1 MSNYDK
7 VTFEGN
13 IGRDATMAFTP
24 DGTPYTRFSVCCNR
38 KFTKRNGEEVSE
50 KKWYSCV
57 VFGEGRAQFADQ
69 FKKGDRLVVFEGH
82 LEADPQTGG
91 PRIWYSQ
98 DGSPHASFSVI
109 IHEMRWY
116 PKDGSKNTE
125 SVEKEPEGL
134 IEDGHPQ
141 PEAGSAGIAT
151 PATLLPPTAA
161 PADADPLA
169 DYQSLGSAAAVA

>member
-1 MSNYDK
+1 MSNYDNLI
-7 VTFEGN
+7 FEGN
-13 IGRDATMAFTP
+13 IGRDATMAFAP

-38 KFTKRNGEEVSE
+38 KFTKRSGEEVSE

-69 FKKGDRLVVFEGH
+69 FKKGDRIVVFEGQ

-91 PRIWYSQ
+91 ARIWYSQ
-98 DGSPHASFSVI
+98 DGSPHASFNVI

-116 PKDGSKNTE
+116 PRDGKSSE
-125 SVEKEPEGL
+125 PVEKEPEGL

-141 PEAGSAGIAT
+141 PEVSSAGTAPPV
-151 PATLLPPTAA
+151 PAVAA
-161 PADADPLA
+161 PDPLT
-169 DYQSLGSAAAVA
+169 DYQPLGPSAAAS